1 MYEFNGLQDVYFLI
15 LYGCATMYAVVAGCY
30 LLWRRGNAFS
40 TEVNSSPELR
50 LWAASFMAAVVGS
63 HVWWAVL
70 GVDLFIDD
78 PFVGRTLGIILD
90 RVAFIPLMMIL
101 LLRMLQDRRR
111 PLWPVLL
118 ATIPELLLPVVGF
131 ITRNPDTEFYTEVYT
146 VLLIAGFA
154 VWLVISVRQYG
165 RWLRDNYADLENKEV
180 WQSLLLQSFL
190 MLTFVF
196 YFTTHNDIF
205 TEYVV
210 QLLNFL
216 IVSFVLWR
224 VETLQELNAE
234 GDSDAADGT
243 QTAPVFQTDALDG
256 KGENLS
262 RLSSTALTT
271 TITRLLREHCEE
283 PRLYLRHDLTLAQL
297 AEAVGTNRTYLSQ
310 YFTQQGITYNA
321 YINRLR
327 IDHFVELYRD
337 ATGRPQPSGSTV
349 TAQSLAW
356 QSGFKSYSTFGVAFK
371 RFMGQ
376 TVSEWMKG

>member
-1 MYEFNGLQDVYFLI
+1 
-15 LYGCATMYAVVAGCY
+15 
-30 LLWRRGNAFS
+30 
-40 TEVNSSPELR
+40 
-50 LWAASFMAAVVGS
+50 
-63 HVWWAVL
+63 
-70 GVDLFIDD
+70 
-78 PFVGRTLGIILD
+78 
-90 RVAFIPLMMIL
+90 
-101 LLRMLQDRRR
+101 
-111 PLWPVLL
+111 
-118 ATIPELLLPVVGF
+118 
-131 ITRNPDTEFYTEVYT
+131 
-146 VLLIAGFA
+146 
-154 VWLVISVRQYG
+154 
-165 RWLRDNYADLENKEV
+165 
-180 WQSLLLQSFL
+180 
-190 MLTFVF
+190 
-196 YFTTHNDIF
+196 
-205 TEYVV
+205 V

-234 GDSDAADGT
+234 GDSDAADVT
-243 QTAPVFQTDALDG
+243 QTAPVFQTNALDG

-310 YFTQQGITYNA
+310 YFAQQGITYNA